1 MNRNL
6 VQFSKLLSRNR
17 RCLKL
22 YSTQKAEVEL
32 DETGPVKFS
41 TSQAARKTVR
51 PVVRK
56 VNTDMPWYQPYSVI
70 ASVTVFMLYF
80 CVFRE
85 ENDVDKEFTKTLYER
100 IKGLEKEQLLQ
111 SYKFN
116 KEHGKPVAEIEAR
129 LKELE
134 AEEAKALA

>member
-6 VQFSKLLSRNR
+6 VQISKLLSRNR
-17 RCLKL
+17 RCFKF

-134 AEEAKALA
+134 AEDAKALA